1 MPNGEPTLRV
11 RSGGSNDDEHCAQ
24 AADPS
29 LTQSEL
35 DAPGI
40 RRRSGRGFRYFAP
53 DGTPPKDEVALARIK
68 ALVIPPA
75 WEED

>member
-1 MPNGEPTLRV
+1 MTSTV
-11 RSGGSNDDEHCAQ
+11 AQ

-40 RRRSGRGFRYFAP
+40 RRRSGRGFRYSAP
-53 DGTPPKDEVALARIK
+53 DGTP
-68 ALVIPPA
+68 
-75 WEED
+75 

>member
-1 MPNGEPTLRV
+1 MTSTV
-11 RSGGSNDDEHCAQ
+11 AQ

-40 RRRSGRGFRYFAP
+40 RWRRSGRGFRYSAP
-53 DGTPPKDEVALARIK
+53 DGTPLKDEVALARSRR
-68 ALVIPPA
+68 
-75 WEED
+75 